1 MEVPVSKYDA
11 YPPGD
16 VRDLSVSLVDQTATN
31 VSIELKWTA
40 PGDEIDWGFGMYTK
54 LVCSICLFLKSTCSC
69 LFKSF
74 LLRTEVFG

>member
-16 VRDLSVSLVDQTATN
+16 VRDLSVSLIDQTATN

-40 PGDEIDWGFGMYTK
+40 PGDEIDWGFGM
-54 LVCSICLFLKSTCSC
+54 
-69 LFKSF
+69 
-74 LLRTEVFG
+74 